1 MKLAVRKL
9 DKANQ
14 ISVGYSVI
22 TTNISIRAED
32 IEVRNNSGIKDEICS

>member
-9 DKANQ
+9 DKTNQ
-14 ISVGYSVI
+14 ISPGYSVI

-32 IEVRNNSGIKDEICS
+32 IEVLLSYALKFL

>member
-32 IEVRNNSGIKDEICS
+32 IEVLLSYALKFL